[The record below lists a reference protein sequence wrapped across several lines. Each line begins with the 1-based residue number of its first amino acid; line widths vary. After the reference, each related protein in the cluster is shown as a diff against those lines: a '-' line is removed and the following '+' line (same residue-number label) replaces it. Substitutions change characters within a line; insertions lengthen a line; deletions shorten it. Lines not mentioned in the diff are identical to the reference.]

1 MAATTGPIR
10 QRHSSR
16 AEAEGPAASR
26 DTDRA
31 VEEVMRLVN
40 EVTSGHLDARG
51 DVSQFSGQAAELVA
65 VVNRMVDALVRPM
78 RTASRAIDQIA
89 HGRIPEFII
98 EEYPGEFNDIKRN
111 VNTFLATMYG
121 MHHEMQNLVRAITE
135 GKLNTR
141 GNDWDFEGNWQE
153 LIRGVNQ
160 AIDAFVGPYRV
171 AATYV
176 DRISD
181 GDIPDPLKSAY
192 RGDFNQIRKNLNRL
206 IATLNSFASDMKAMS
221 DAHKAGAIDAVI
233 PEERFDGAYRAMAI
247 GVNQGT
253 RLHIDVLFRI
263 LDILTAYA
271 DGDFTPVL
279 EPLPGKQAV
288 ANEKM
293 NQLQHNLRT
302 VAAELADLARAAV
315 EGRLDTRVEADRYS
329 GDWHTLAAGINDTL
343 DAVINPISEAR
354 GVLDRLSAYD
364 LTARVL
370 GDYRGDHAQIKDA
383 LNLTASAL
391 HDALAQVAELV
402 NRVSVAG
409 TRIAEISQG
418 VASGAAE
425 QARSVGETSTSLDQI
440 GQGSVLNV
448 EKAGQALLIT
458 RNALAAA
465 EAGTSA
471 AGRMIEAVQEIRH
484 STGDSLSI
492 VQDID
497 GIAHQTDDLARNA
510 SIQAAH
516 VGEAS
521 RGFAVVAQA
530 VRDLAARSRET
541 AQQLDAF
548 GQANAGP
555 ALASGRTSQPGNRD
569 DTARR
574 VAHEIDQIAIQ
585 TNVLAVNA
593 AIEAAHVEAAGIGL
607 EAVTEKVRE
616 LASRSKE
623 SALKTGAQLEASARL
638 AADGSAM
645 SDEIG
650 MQLMNLVEAVQ
661 EVTTL
666 VEEVANASQVQ
677 KRAVE
682 SVAESVGIISAVT
695 QRNADGARASSVAA
709 EDLAR
714 EGRLLEQLVARF
726 TLRPTGDGEPEE
738 AREAA

>member
-1 MAATTGPIR
+1 MAATTRPAR
-10 QRHSSR
+10 QRVAPPSEEC
-16 AEAEGPAASR
+16 AGGASR
-26 DTDRA
+26 GTDSA
-31 VEEVMRLVN
+31 VDEVMRLVN

-51 DVSQFSGQAAELVA
+51 DVRRFSGQDAELVA

-153 LIRGVNQ
+153 MIKGVNQ

-206 IATLNSFASDMKAMS
+206 ISTLNSFATDMQAMS
-221 DAHKAGAIDAVI
+221 EAHKAGEIDAVI
-233 PEERFDGAYRAMAI
+233 PEGRFDGAYRAMAI

-279 EPLPGKQAV
+279 ERLPGKQAV

-293 NQLQHNLRT
+293 NQLQQNLRT
-302 VAAELADLARAAV
+302 VVAELADLARAAV
-315 EGRLDTRVEADRYS
+315 EGRLDRRVEADRFS
-329 GDWHTLAAGINDTL
+329 GDWHTLASGINDTL

-354 GVLDRLSAYD
+354 GVLNRLSRYD
-364 LTARVL
+364 LTARVH

-391 HDALAQVAELV
+391 HDALVQVADLV
-402 NRVSVAG
+402 ARVSGAG

-418 VASGAAE
+418 VAAGAAE
-425 QARSVGETSTSLDQI
+425 QARSVEETSSSLKEI
-440 GQGSVLNV
+440 GLGSVLNV
-448 EKAGQALLIT
+448 EKAGQALTIT
-458 RNALAAA
+458 KQALASA

-484 STGDSLSI
+484 TTGDSLSI

-510 SIQAAH
+510 SVQATH

-530 VRDLAARSRET
+530 VRDLAARSRDT

-548 GQANAGP
+548 AQSDAGR
-555 ALASGRTSQPGNRD
+555 AGASQASGRSAASD
-569 DTARR
+569 EKARQ

-616 LASRSKE
+616 LASRSKD

-650 MQLMNLVEAVQ
+650 MQLMNLVDAVQ
-661 EVTTL
+661 EVASL
-666 VEEVANASQVQ
+666 VEGVANASQDQ

-682 SVAESVGIISAVT
+682 TVAESVGLISAVT
-695 QRNADGARASSVAA
+695 QRNAEGARASSVAA

-714 EGRLLEQLVARF
+714 EGQALEALVARF
-726 TLRPTGDGEPEE
+726 TLDRTKAAQPDQE
-738 AREAA
+738 REAA